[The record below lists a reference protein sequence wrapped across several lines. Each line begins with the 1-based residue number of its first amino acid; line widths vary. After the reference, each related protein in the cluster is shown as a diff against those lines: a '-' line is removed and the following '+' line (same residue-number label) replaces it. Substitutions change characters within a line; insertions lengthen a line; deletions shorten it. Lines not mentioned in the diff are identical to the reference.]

1 MHMIA
6 IDRRDMG
13 ILGLLMLGL
22 MMGQVAWVQASA
34 ARKIVAFDEIDVQR
48 INIREPD
55 GTLRMVISNTDAAPG
70 VLVKGKEYPHPTRA
84 TAGIFFMDAEGTENG
99 ALIFDGAK
107 KNGRVTGSGHLS
119 FDQYEQD
126 QVISLEQG
134 EDNGVRH
141 ATLTFNDR
149 PDAPLPWNLLLERY
163 DTPQGQ
169 AEVRKLQESNG
180 FGVQRVVLGKTEQRN
195 SVLELKDDKGRA
207 RLVLKVAPDGAA
219 TIEFLDQAGKVV
231 RILTPKG

>member
-22 MMGQVAWVQASA
+22 MMGQVAWVQAAA

-84 TAGIFFMDAEGTENG
+84 TAGIFFMNAEGTENG

-107 KNGRVTGSGHLS
+107 KNGICCSSSTTR
-119 FDQYEQD
+119 
-126 QVISLEQG
+126 
-134 EDNGVRH
+134 R
-141 ATLTFNDR
+141 
-149 PDAPLPWNLLLERY
+149 
-163 DTPQGQ
+163 
-169 AEVRKLQESNG
+169 
-180 FGVQRVVLGKTEQRN
+180 
-195 SVLELKDDKGRA
+195 KGRSRSGNSRSPTPSVFSGSCWA
-207 RLVLKVAPDGAA
+207 RPSSAIQSWSSRTTKAA
-219 TIEFLDQAGKVV
+219 RGSC
-231 RILTPKG
+231 